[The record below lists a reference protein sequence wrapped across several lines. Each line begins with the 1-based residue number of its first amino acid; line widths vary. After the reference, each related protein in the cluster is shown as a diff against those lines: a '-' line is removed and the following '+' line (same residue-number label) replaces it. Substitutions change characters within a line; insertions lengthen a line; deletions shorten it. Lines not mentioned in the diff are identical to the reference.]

1 MTAEEERLK
10 NRFLDLAER
19 AYRHG
24 IPVFSPFLSEQ
35 ERALL
40 LSMRRTLAGVSAA
53 CFGGIPDCERQIA
66 CFRPDTERDA
76 DVPFPIVCLRI
87 RPKSA
92 RFSEALS
99 HRDFLGALLHLGL
112 ERDSIGDILPDA
124 DGAYIFCTEPAAALI
139 LAELQT
145 VRCTSVTAERTDP
158 PAQVCMPQLYEETV
172 QVMRLRLDA
181 LVARACRLPREKA
194 QRLFL
199 EGRVFKNG
207 LQANASDAG
216 AAGDLV
222 SVRGYGRFRI
232 LALAGESRK
241 GKTCVRIEKS
251 WQ

>member
-40 LSMRRTLAGVSAA
+40 LSMRRMLAGVSAA
-53 CFGGIPDCERQIA
+53 CFGGIPDCERQMA

-112 ERDSIGDILPDA
+112 ERDSIGDILHRTSRGA
-124 DGAYIFCTEPAAALI
+124 DPRGASDRALY
-139 LAELQT
+139 Q
-145 VRCTSVTAERTDP
+145 RDRRTHGS
-158 PAQVCMPQLYEETV
+158 
-172 QVMRLRLDA
+172 
-181 LVARACRLPREKA
+181 ARA
-194 QRLFL
+194 
-199 EGRVFKNG
+199 G
-207 LQANASDAG
+207 LY
-216 AAGDLV
+216 AAV
-222 SVRGYGRFRI
+222 V
-232 LALAGESRK
+232 
-241 GKTCVRIEKS
+241 
-251 WQ
+251 